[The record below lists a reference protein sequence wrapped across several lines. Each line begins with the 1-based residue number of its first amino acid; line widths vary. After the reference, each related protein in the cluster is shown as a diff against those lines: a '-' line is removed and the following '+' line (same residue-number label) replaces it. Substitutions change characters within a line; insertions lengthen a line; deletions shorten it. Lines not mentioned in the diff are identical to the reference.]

1 MKRVAP
7 DLCVSAGYW
16 NSHWLRRRLLEL
28 AAPILARSSAGN
40 WKYAFAQEGKRRCR
54 TRKAAGKR
62 CAKSVEPAGPR
73 IDWLRGLDLNQRPL
87 GYERPEI
94 SVSIGQQGTSGN
106 PEIPLG
112 TAGTAHWGPYG
123 DAFGH
128 CPTMCPTISPNGV
141 VLVSVEFTFD
151 Q

>member
-1 MKRVAP
+1 MQKLSEVRQLKLP
-7 DLCVSAGYW
+7 
-16 NSHWLRRRLLEL
+16 HTKT
-28 AAPILARSSAGN
+28 ARERASP
-40 WKYAFAQEGKRRCR
+40 KPL
-54 TRKAAGKR
+54 
-62 CAKSVEPAGPR
+62 KSL
-73 IDWLRGLDLNQRPL
+73 DFFWLRGLDLNQRPL

>member
-1 MKRVAP
+1 MGLSGVGLWPK
-7 DLCVSAGYW
+7 
-16 NSHWLRRRLLEL
+16 
-28 AAPILARSSAGN
+28 
-40 WKYAFAQEGKRRCR
+40 
-54 TRKAAGKR
+54 
-62 CAKSVEPAGPR
+62 
-73 IDWLRGLDLNQRPL
+73 WLRGQDLNLRPL

-112 TAGTAHWGPYG
+112 MAGTAYWGLCG
-123 DAFGH
+123 DSFGYR
-128 CPTMCPTISPNGV
+128 PTMCPTISPNGV